1 MQKHKGE
8 REKMN
13 LKSNKAI
20 TMVVLIVTII
30 VMLILAGVTLTLVLG
45 ENGLIEKTKASVNKY
60 EMASKNEEEQLQAI
74 EDYMDNYDLT
84 NGGQSKAIKYLG
96 FPDYANRVALAPKEK
111 FTADENMY
119 LIIDTTGK
127 VNGYISNRFSIT
139 IDGMTYNFEQGV
151 LNTDYSHPTNGILPI
166 KKGSTVELSDFRG
179 VNVYKVYML
188 YD

>member
-1 MQKHKGE
+1 
-8 REKMN
+8 MN

-119 LIIDTTGK
+119 LIIDTTGNG
-127 VNGYISNRFSIT
+127 NGYLPSSISLSIT
-139 IDGMTYNFEQGV
+139 IDGVMYNFGQGTAG
-151 LNTDYSHPTNGILPI
+151 TDYAHPTNGILPI
-166 KKGSTVELSDFRG
+166 KKGSTVELGNFGG
-179 VNVYKVYML
+179 VNIYKVYML

>member
-1 MQKHKGE
+1 
-8 REKMN
+8 
-13 LKSNKAI
+13 
-20 TMVVLIVTII
+20 
-30 VMLILAGVTLTLVLG
+30 
-45 ENGLIEKTKASVNKY
+45 
-60 EMASKNEEEQLQAI
+60 
-74 EDYMDNYDLT
+74 
-84 NGGQSKAIKYLG
+84 
-96 FPDYANRVALAPKEK
+96 
-111 FTADENMY
+111 MY

-127 VNGYISNRFSIT
+127 VNGYISNRFSIM